1 MKQVIQLDS
10 EGYFVGFTAADE
22 SPLEPGVYLLPG
34 GSVDTTA
41 PSIPEGKLAKW
52 DKEWVYE
59 DIPKPEPEINPEP
72 VSEPESMVEQVVDF
86 YVLRREAYTAES
98 DPLFFKSQR
107 GEATNQEWLD
117 KVAEIKARY
126 PKET

>member
-10 EGYFVGFTAADE
+10 EGYFVGFTTADE